1 MARLSSSAFL
11 THGVTAEGAGGLVSA
26 RDFVYGAKVV
36 RRHGRWAAAG
46 TGHAEHWAGPCSR
59 LVIGGQSVEGGG
71 VAEGGARVRARHG
84 PSCQLVEAGRGAG
97 SRCRDTLYLQIS
109 TRTVSRYTWLIDCDY
124 GGSLPLAII
133 NIAMPVAQMR
143 MVECIKRITPLTSN
157 IK

>member
-1 MARLSSSAFL
+1 M
-11 THGVTAEGAGGLVSA
+11 
-26 RDFVYGAKVV
+26 
-36 RRHGRWAAAG
+36 
-46 TGHAEHWAGPCSR
+46 
-59 LVIGGQSVEGGG
+59 
-71 VAEGGARVRARHG
+71 AEGGARVRARHG

-109 TRTVSRYTWLIDCDY
+109 TRTVARYTWLIDCDY